1 MKRVVLV
8 TAHYLGSRR
17 RAGFHWLADAFWR
30 AGWEV
35 VFLTTGVSWPL
46 WLRKQDYR
54 TAYPLRSE
62 ANRLRWLEPRLGSF
76 VWMTPFHPTPTG
88 SARLDRWLAP
98 LFRRYGTLPLG
109 SLRPIVEQADL
120 FVFESAPGLLLAERF
135 RRLNR
140 RARFVYRVSDDMRL
154 LGYHGVVQEAEA
166 RLAPGFDLV
175 SVPSRSVLRRLGLTN
190 AVFQPQG
197 IRKEV
202 FDAPTASPYA
212 GAGPHCVFV
221 GNSHFDADL
230 VERASRLFP
239 AWSFHVIGPVG
250 GYPSRPNVRTY
261 GELPFLETVPF
272 IRHADIGLNARSW
285 GVGVEC
291 LVDSS
296 LKVLQYTYCR
306 LPIVSPE
313 FLRSERPHVFCYRP
327 GDDAS
332 IRAALLA
339 AAACDRATIARDDI
353 RTWDEIATA
362 IAGPLAA
369 SVATS
374 PADTPAPFGATSPA
388 GTPAT
393 AAAPSSPTVR

>member
-54 TAYPLRSE
+54 TDYPLARE

-88 SARLDRWLAP
+88 SARLDRWLTP
-98 LFRRYGTLPLG
+98 LFRRYGALPLG
-109 SLRPIVEQADL
+109 ALRPIVRDADL
-120 FVFESAPGLLLAERF
+120 FVFVSAPGLLLAERF
-135 RRLNR
+135 RRINAH
-140 RARFVYRVSDDMRL
+140 ARFVYRVSDDMRL
-154 LGYHGVVQEAEA
+154 LGYPAVVREAEA
-166 RLAPGFDLV
+166 RLAPAFDLV
-175 SVPSRSVLRRLGLTN
+175 SVPSRAVLRRLGLAN

-197 IRKEV
+197 IRKEL
-202 FDAPTASPYA
+202 FDAAGPSPYR
-212 GAGPHCVFV
+212 GAGPNLVFV

-230 VERASRLFP
+230 IERASRLFP

-250 GYPSRPNVRTY
+250 GYPSRPNVVAY

-285 GVGVEC
+285 GEGVEC

-313 FLRSERPHVFCYRP
+313 FLRSERQHVLCYRP

-332 IRAALLA
+332 IHAALLA
-339 AAACDRATIARDDI
+339 AAAYDRASIEVADI
-353 RTWDEIATA
+353 RSWDEIATA
-362 IAGPLAA
+362 IAGPLATPA
-369 SVATS
+369 ISEATS
-374 PADTPAPFGATSPA
+374 PAEATTSPA
-388 GTPAT
+388 AFPAS
-393 AAAPSSPTVR
+393 AAAVR

>member
-1 MKRVVLV
+1 MKRVLLV
-8 TAHYLGSRR
+8 TGHVLASKR

-46 WLRKQDYR
+46 WLRRHDYR
-54 TAYPLRSE
+54 TDYPLAHE
-62 ANRLRWLEPRLGSF
+62 ANRLRWQEPRLGSF

-98 LFRRYGTLPLG
+98 LFRRYGSLPLG
-109 SLRPIVEQADL
+109 TLASIVRQTDL

-135 RRLNR
+135 RRLNPG
-140 RARFVYRVSDDMRL
+140 ARFVYRVSDDMRL
-154 LGYHGVVQEAEA
+154 LGYHPVVRDAEVRMA
-166 RLAPGFDLV
+166 QHFDLI
-175 SVPSRSVLRRLGLTN
+175 SVPSRSVLARLAPLGR

-197 IRKEV
+197 IRKDL
-202 FDAPTASPYA
+202 FDAAGPSPYTRP
-212 GAGPHCVFV
+212 GPHLVFV
-221 GNSHFDADL
+221 GNSHFDADF

-239 AWSFHVIGPVG
+239 AWSLHVIGPVG
-250 GYPSRPNVRTY
+250 GFPERPNVVAY

-285 GVGVEC
+285 GEGVEC

-306 LPIVSPE
+306 LPIVSPD
-313 FLRSERPHVFCYRP
+313 FLPSERPHVLCYRP
-327 GDDAS
+327 GDDESIRSALLQAAAYDRAS
-332 IRAALLA
+332 IV
-339 AAACDRATIARDDI
+339 TDDI
-353 RTWDEIATA
+353 CTWDEIADA

-369 SVATS
+369 PAASATTPPAEATS
-374 PADTPAPFGATSPA
+374 PAASPA
-388 GTPAT
+388 SVT
-393 AAAPSSPTVR
+393 AVAR